1 MTAKTTTSA
10 NDLFSQEMR
19 LIHELR
25 ESQKETDR
33 QLQELGKKI
42 QATTENVNGIAKS
55 NGMFA
60 EDYFYNALETKQI
73 FAGIHF
79 DKVLR
84 NQHAIRRLPDGN
96 RLESEFD
103 LQLTNR
109 KAVAL
114 ISLKY
119 RVRKSNVKDMVERQ
133 VVNFR
138 QLFPE
143 YDGYKIYLGI
153 GGMSF
158 DKGVIDEAKKL
169 GIGLLQQKGEIVE
182 YVNDEVKPY

>member
-1 MTAKTTTSA
+1 
-10 NDLFSQEMR
+10 
-19 LIHELR
+19 
-25 ESQKETDR
+25 
-33 QLQELGKKI
+33 
-42 QATTENVNGIAKS
+42 
-55 NGMFA
+55 
-60 EDYFYNALETKQI
+60 
-73 FAGIHF
+73 
-79 DKVLR
+79 
-84 NQHAIRRLPDGN
+84 
-96 RLESEFD
+96 
-103 LQLTNR
+103 TNK

-119 RVRKSNVKDMVERQ
+119 RVRKSDVKDMVERQ